1 MKVSVLTWCP
11 WEAGHVIKV
20 KKTPL
25 FEHKTKKN
33 KEDKSIV
40 KWNISK
46 YHEAFISRS
55 KFTETLK
62 SLIYMIT

>member
-25 FEHKTKKN
+25 FEHKTKKIKRTKASSN
-33 KEDKSIV
+33 ETSL
-40 KWNISK
+40 NITKPSLRGVNLLK
-46 YHEAFISRS
+46 LSNRSFI
-55 KFTETLK
+55 
-62 SLIYMIT
+62 

>member
-40 KWNISK
+40 K
-46 YHEAFISRS
+46 
-55 KFTETLK
+55 
-62 SLIYMIT
+62 